1 MIDENN
7 TPVAGDVAATPA
19 PEEVVEVAPAPEAAP
34 EAAPVEEAAQ

>member
-7 TPVAGDVAATPA
+7 TPVVGDVAAA
-19 PEEVVEVAPAPEAAP
+19 PEEVVAPAPEAAP